1 MAIDVNLNT
10 TEMLD
15 VTWELFS
22 KHFKPQE
29 VNIKQALVDQYWKVK
44 E

>member
-1 MAIDVNLNT
+1 
-10 TEMLD
+10 MLD
-15 VTWELFS
+15 VTWDLFS

-44 E
+44 RITYGYKVSI